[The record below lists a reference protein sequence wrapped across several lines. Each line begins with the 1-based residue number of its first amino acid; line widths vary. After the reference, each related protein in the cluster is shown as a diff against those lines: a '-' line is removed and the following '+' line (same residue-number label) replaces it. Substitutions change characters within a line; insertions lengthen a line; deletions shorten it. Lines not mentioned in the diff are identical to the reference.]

1 MGALWLLNFVLL
13 AIPIGTTLGVLLGL
27 QASRESPLFEGDPG
41 FGSGNGPGRGP
52 LRDNSVTKQDPLCN
66 QNVGVSPLSQGDHY
80 TLNPNPW
87 GWTVG
92 DPGNI
97 CLNYTTF
104 NNETYATRHT
114 APEWSVTW
122 NYRYDDQAVHAFP
135 NALLA
140 VPSLPA
146 RISDIRGIG
155 VDLEWSY
162 AVGNVTGDPG
172 TSFSASEIEEHTI
185 STNVALDIFL
195 DSERD
200 RSSNTTRASTEIMV
214 WFARFG
220 QYTLAVGEESLGVGS
235 VANKTLDDV
244 VFSLYNGEN
253 QYGQRVL
260 TWVAEEPKERFN
272 GDIFVLVDELLS
284 MDRAGFPSSTDYI
297 GYISVGTEAYATTDS
312 ALTFHASNLAI
323 DLQLADS

>member
-27 QASRESPLFEGDPG
+27 QASRESPLFEDYPG

-52 LRDNSVTKQDPLCN
+52 LRDNRVTKQDPLCN
-66 QNVGVSPLSQGDHY
+66 ENVGVSPLSQGDHY

-87 GWTVG
+87 GWSEG
-92 DPGNI
+92 DPGFV

-104 NNETYATRHT
+104 NNQTYATKHT
-114 APEWSVTW
+114 APEWSITW
-122 NYRYDDQAVHAFP
+122 NYPYQEGRYVNAFP

-140 VPSLPA
+140 VPSMPA
-146 RISDIRGIG
+146 RIGDIRSID
-155 VDLEWSY
+155 VDFEWSY

-172 TSFSASEIEEHTI
+172 TSFSANEILEYNI
-185 STNVALDIFL
+185 ATNVALDIFL

-220 QYTLAVGEESLGVGS
+220 QATAALGEDQGIVT
-235 VANKTLDDV
+235 NRTLDDV
-244 VFSLYNGEN
+244 VFNLYNGEN
-253 QYGQRVL
+253 EFGQRVL

-272 GDIFVLVDELLS
+272 GDIFVLVDELVS
-284 MDRAGFPSSTDYI
+284 MDSAGFPSSTDYI
-297 GYISVGTEAYATTDS
+297 GYISVGTEVYFCRNAS
-312 ALTFHASNLAI
+312 MTFHASNLAI